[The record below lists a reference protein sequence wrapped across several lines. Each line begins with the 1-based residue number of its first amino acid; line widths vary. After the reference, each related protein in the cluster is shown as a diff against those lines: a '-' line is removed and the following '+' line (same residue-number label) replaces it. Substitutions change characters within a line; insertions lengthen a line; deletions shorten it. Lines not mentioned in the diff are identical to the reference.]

1 MAIYRES
8 PSPRRFIPIIAL
20 AVAAVII
27 VVVLLAALSSKNGGT
42 SNNTAPIDSGLSAS
56 AALDKVSTSLELF
69 QIEYAKISSGSAA
82 NQTGAPGAITT
93 AINTLSANTA
103 LPKLNKVAFA
113 NLQADLGTLIGALQA
128 LPPPDIKKILSD
140 AQTQLQA
147 LRTATMPATAA
158 P

>member
-20 AVAAVII
+20 AVAAVTI
-27 VVVLLAALSSKNGGT
+27 VVVLLAALSSRNGGT
-42 SNNTAPIDSGLSAS
+42 SSTASIDSGLSAS

-69 QIEYAKISSGSAA
+69 QIEYTKISSGSAA

-113 NLQADLGTLIGALQA
+113 NLQADLGTLIGALHA

-147 LRTATMPATAA
+147 LRTATTPATAA

>member
-8 PSPRRFIPIIAL
+8 HSPRRFIPIIAL

-27 VVVLLAALSSKNGGT
+27 VVVLLVALSSRNGGT
-42 SNNTAPIDSGLSAS
+42 SSTASIDSGLSTS

-113 NLQADLGTLIGALQA
+113 NLQADLRTLSGAIHA

-147 LRTATMPATAA
+147 LRTASVPATAA